1 MNAQDRALVQEL
13 ATGLLRDI
21 KYRPEQKSKL
31 GHHEVKE
38 LSLRLR
44 DYEEALQAAEQQAEE
59 REKRCRKALETHA
72 KWWELEAD
80 LWGDPALR
88 RDRLTRAKWARQ
100 ALGDAR

>member
-44 DYEEALQAAEQQAEE
+44 DYEEALYRPPNGKPRSARRGTGRPWVMRDDPRNPENRTHPRAREQ
-59 REKRCRKALETHA
+59 
-72 KWWELEAD
+72 
-80 LWGDPALR
+80 
-88 RDRLTRAKWARQ
+88 
-100 ALGDAR
+100 